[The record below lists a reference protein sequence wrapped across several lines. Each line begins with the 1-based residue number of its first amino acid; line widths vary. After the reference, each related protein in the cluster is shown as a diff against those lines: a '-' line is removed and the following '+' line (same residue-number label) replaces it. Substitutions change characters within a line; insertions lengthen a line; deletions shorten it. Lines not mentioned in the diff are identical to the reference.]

1 MFWFVYLGLCLG
13 VAILASNRGR
23 SGIGW
28 FFLSLLISPLLGFIF
43 VLVARNLAQQPT
55 VIVQQMPA
63 PVATGETRNTKACPF
78 CGESI
83 LAVAIKCKHC
93 GSDLNRLPTLNDR
106 VE

>member
-1 MFWFVYLGLCLG
+1 MFWFIYLGLCLG

-23 SGIGW
+23 SGFGW

-55 VIVQQMPA
+55 VIVQQIPSPPA
-63 PVATGETRNTKACPF
+63 PADVRDTKACPF

-93 GSDLNRLPTLNDR
+93 GSDLNAPPTLNDR
-106 VE
+106 VS